1 MNNCLKNRK
10 TSYLNK
16 VVRKIRNYKRLLV
29 LENELEASLMS
40 DLLNEREIPHNIQS
54 NHSIAYDGI
63 FQFTGGWGYLEA
75 DPVYKE
81 EIVEIYKEFVQ
92 LDN

>member
-1 MNNCLKNRK
+1 M
-10 TSYLNK
+10 
-16 VVRKIRNYKRLLV
+16 VIKIRDYKKVLV

-40 DLLNEREIPHNIQS
+40 ELLKEREIPHNIQS

-75 DPVYKE
+75 NPVYKE
-81 EIVEIYKEFVQ
+81 EIVELYKEFVQ
-92 LDN
+92 SGN